1 MITIIIIIIIVIIII
16 VIIIIYGK
24 GKKCWSNVN
33 TNFSDSLIWPGKWKD
48 EMKYK
53 LIWEVNTIEN

>member
-1 MITIIIIIIIVIIII
+1 MMMIIIIIIIIVI
-16 VIIIIYGK
+16 IIIIYGK

-53 LIWEVNTIEN
+53 PTWEGNSIEN